1 MFPVNNPSYN
11 QPGFSQSTSM
21 VTTLDSYLTPYAT
34 LANPFP
40 DGFQQPTGS
49 SLGLATNLGKSLSYY
64 NPTIHNAYSVRWEF
78 SFQRELPG
86 DMVLEMAYIG
96 NHAIHLLMDRALDAL
111 PAKYLSTSPTR
122 DQATIDYLGLIVAN
136 PFAGLIPGQGL
147 NGATVS
153 RQTLLTPFP
162 QFTGLT
168 LQGTN
173 AASSYFQSA
182 DVRVEKRMSHGL
194 SVLANFTYSKL
205 IARDNYKN
213 STDTAPEK
221 RVASDDRPLRLVLSG
236 SYTVPF
242 GKGKAVD
249 LHSGF
254 LNRIVGGWVLNGIY
268 VNQVGAPL
276 TFGSNLIYN
285 GGALNNNPHPANLD
299 APIFDTTRF
308 NTNSAQQL
316 GSNIATF
323 GTRYG
328 SLRQDGAANVDLSLI
343 KNTTI
348 TERVRVQLRF
358 EAFNAL
364 NRPSFD
370 PPNLTVTSSAFGKI
384 TTQPNLP
391 RSIQMAARLTF

>member
-1 MFPVNNPSYN
+1 M
-11 QPGFSQSTSM
+11 
-21 VTTLDSYLTPYAT
+21 
-34 LANPFP
+34 
-40 DGFQQPTGS
+40 
-49 SLGLATNLGKSLSYY
+49 
-64 NPTIHNAYSVRWEF
+64 
-78 SFQRELPG
+78 
-86 DMVLEMAYIG
+86 
-96 NHAIHLLMDRALDAL
+96 
-111 PAKYLSTSPTR
+111 
-122 DQATIDYLGLIVAN
+122 
-136 PFAGLIPGQGL
+136 
-147 NGATVS
+147 
-153 RQTLLTPFP
+153 
-162 QFTGLT
+162 
-168 LQGTN
+168 
-173 AASSYFQSA
+173 
-182 DVRVEKRMSHGL
+182 
-194 SVLANFTYSKL
+194 
-205 IARDNYKN
+205 
-213 STDTAPEK
+213 
-221 RVASDDRPLRLVLSG
+221 LSG

-249 LHSGF
+249 FHSGV

-348 TERVRVQLRF
+348 TEKVRFQLRF

-370 PPNLTVTSSAFGKI
+370 PPNLSVTSSAFGKI

-391 RSIQMAARLTF
+391 RSIQMAARVTF